1 MSMPLTGLRRSIS
14 PPQPISDCRWQT
26 NQVTRLHLPL
36 LWVGTNYLPL
46 LHAIRGWYASGSVER
61 RDDINCY
68 ASDFRL
74 ASYFQIKRNRLTSYL
89 AAVDTSMSTPGLFSE
104 APSPSKRRT
113 ETRNTGKV
121 KLQLN
126 PTDESTS
133 LNYNF
138 QTKLTEKLI
147 STNVWR

>member
-1 MSMPLTGLRRSIS
+1 
-14 PPQPISDCRWQT
+14 
-26 NQVTRLHLPL
+26 
-36 LWVGTNYLPL
+36 
-46 LHAIRGWYASGSVER
+46 
-61 RDDINCY
+61 
-68 ASDFRL
+68 
-74 ASYFQIKRNRLTSYL
+74 
-89 AAVDTSMSTPGLFSE
+89 MSTPGLFSE

-113 ETRNTGKV
+113 EMRNTGKV

-147 STNVWR
+147 STNV